1 MQPAATATCQGCPS
15 AIAAS
20 AITATVAPTCRP
32 PSPKSLLRKRQSMP
46 GASSSPTKKQHHHH
60 AEFGHMLDFL
70 RFTPHQPQ
78 RGADNHARQQIAEH
92 RAQTQ
97 TF

>member
-46 GASSSPTKKQHHHH
+46 GASSSPTKNSIIT
-60 AEFGHMLDFL
+60 
-70 RFTPHQPQ
+70 TPNSATCWISCVSRPTNPSA
-78 RGADNHARQQIAEH
+78 GPIIMPASK
-92 RAQTQ
+92 
-97 TF
+97 